1 MPKDDE
7 LPAPPPTPTP
17 PRPGRGLRI
26 ALAVSLA
33 LNLAVAGAVVGALL
47 HGPPG
52 TPAMV
57 RDLGFGPFAAALTE
71 GDRRALREAFLARR
85 PDLRTARREMRE
97 DLAAVVAAL
106 RADPFRPEDVRA
118 AMDRGASRTA
128 ELLTVGRTLLIDHIL
143 AMTPEAR
150 RAMADRL
157 DGALQR
163 QAPRR
168 PGGGEARRE

>member
-7 LPAPPPTPTP
+7 TPAPPS
-17 PRPGRGLRI
+17 RPGRGLRI

-33 LNLAVAGAVVGALL
+33 LNLAVAGVVVGAVV

-52 TPAMV
+52 PPAMV

-71 GDRRALREAFLARR
+71 GDRRALRDAFLARR
-85 PDLRTARREMRE
+85 PDLRVARRAMRE
-97 DLAAVVAAL
+97 DLAAMSAAL

-118 AMDRGASRTA
+118 AMDRGALRTA
-128 ELLTVGRTLLIDHIL
+128 ELLAVGRTLLIDHVL
-143 AMTPEAR
+143 ALTPEAR

-157 DGALQR
+157 DEALR
-163 QAPRR
+163 QQVPGRR
-168 PGGGEARRE
+168 DSGGERRE